1 MKLKLLFMLLSYS
14 HTHRLFFLAMQ
25 AKLQEHS
32 CVYTTHSLKECT
44 LPNVPFFFL
53 LCLNCFTLLVAEE
66 HGSKPGNVK
75 LAVWRKCT
83 PYARTALHRCYN
95 QRGIILLDI
104 CCLWLEDKQ
113 PSSYLLD
120 NVGTKIIK
128 RSFNSS
134 TMKKAGTIQ
143 ASKYSRLIRRLL
155 KKYYSLFVIWTDG
168 LVQNVF
174 FYCIAKD

>member
-1 MKLKLLFMLLSYS
+1 M
-14 HTHRLFFLAMQ
+14 
-25 AKLQEHS
+25 
-32 CVYTTHSLKECT
+32 
-44 LPNVPFFFL
+44 
-53 LCLNCFTLLVAEE
+53 AEE

-83 PYARTALHRCYN
+83 PYARRTALHRCYN
-95 QRGIILLDI
+95 QRGITLLDI

-134 TMKKAGTIQ
+134 AMKKAGTIQ

-155 KKYYSLFVIWTDG
+155 KKYFSLFVIWTDG
-168 LVQNVF
+168 LVLVQNVL
-174 FYCIAKD
+174 FYFIAEH

>member
-1 MKLKLLFMLLSYS
+1 MF
-14 HTHRLFFLAMQ
+14 
-25 AKLQEHS
+25 
-32 CVYTTHSLKECT
+32 VP
-44 LPNVPFFFL
+44 LPLHLYLRIAWKSARCLTYLFFFL
-53 LCLNCFTLLVAEE
+53 LCHNCFTLVVAEE

-83 PYARTALHRCYN
+83 PYARGRPYIGVTT
-95 QRGIILLDI
+95 RGELYSWISAAFGLLF
-104 CCLWLEDKQ
+104 LEDKQ
-113 PSSYLLD
+113 PPSSYLLD

-155 KKYYSLFVIWTDG
+155 KNTTHYLLFGQMASYKTFFLLYSWALVTQFDLVRNKWSLEG
-168 LVQNVF
+168 L
-174 FYCIAKD
+174 